1 MLEKIVVGVIDAQES
16 RRVIDWAVSRAQTRG
31 QSIELLSV
39 VGGIAGIIGG
49 LIASKVISLVA
60 GWPTPIVWSAIA
72 GGFVFSALVGMFFG
86 YYPARKAA
94 RLDPIEALRY
104 E

>member
-1 MLEKIVVGVIDAQES
+1 MAIGA
-16 RRVIDWAVSRAQTRG
+16 RRVHVRLQFLTEAV
-31 QSIELLSV
+31 LLSV